1 MEASLTFWIVSA
13 IAIVGPLVLFEVG
26 LVLRRVLNWRGL
38 IRYQEPQGNRFAEAS
53 LANPWRRG

>member
-38 IRYQEPQGNRFAEAS
+38 IRYQEPEGNQFFDCLA
-53 LANPWRRG
+53 ANPWRRG

>member
-1 MEASLTFWIVSA
+1 MIWWTFLA

-38 IRYQEPQGNRFAEAS
+38 RRYQEPQGNRFAEAS